1 MCGFT
6 GFVNIKEKLNE
17 NSKTILENMN
27 GTLRKEDLMKMVT
40 LPQIMPT

>member
-6 GFVNIKEKLNE
+6 GFVNIKEKLHE

-27 GTLRKEDLMKMVT
+27 KTL
-40 LPQIMPT
+40 